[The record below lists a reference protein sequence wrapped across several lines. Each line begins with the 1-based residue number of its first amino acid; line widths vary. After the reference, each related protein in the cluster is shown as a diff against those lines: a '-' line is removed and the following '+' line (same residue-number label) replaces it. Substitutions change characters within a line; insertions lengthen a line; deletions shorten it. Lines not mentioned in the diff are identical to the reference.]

1 MMAAVQEYFIVPKD
15 VFEKCHNAP
24 DSIKDKFDKLPKSA
38 KTKTAQLLE
47 HLHKFIQW
55 DSESGQIS
63 GLLASIYDYANYSVR
78 GKQRPVDW
86 ETFLPN
92 LLAVPS
98 NVLCEKVK
106 REVKVFRRK
115 HGRHV
120 RASRLD

>member
-1 MMAAVQEYFIVPKD
+1 MATVQEYFIVPKD
-15 VFEKCHNAP
+15 VFEKCHAP
-24 DSIKDKFDKLPKSA
+24 PENIKDKFDKLPKSA
-38 KTKTAQLLE
+38 RNKSSQLLE
-47 HLHKFIQW
+47 YLLKLVHW
-55 DSESGQIS
+55 DNKTGEIS
-63 GLLASIYDYANYSVR
+63 GLLESIYNYVNYSVR

-92 LLAVPS
+92 LVSAPQ

-106 REVKVFRRK
+106 REVKVYKRK